1 MIDPSCPDGGREA
14 GADRG
19 EATMAKIALGVTS
32 SVSIYKACEVLRG
45 FQKAGY
51 EVQVLMTRNA
61 ARLISPLLFSSLS
74 GRKVIVELFADD
86 HPWSVAHVALARE
99 TGLLAVVPAT
109 ANIIAKFAR
118 GIADDFLSTF
128 YLAVES
134 PVLIAPAMNAA
145 MFLHPR
151 TQANVRE
158 LRARGVEFA
167 EPGRGYLACGDEGV
181 GRLAEPEEIVA
192 RGLDLL
198 RRSGSLRGRTVLVT
212 AGPTRESLD
221 PVRFLSNRSSGKM
234 GYEMAREAL
243 ARGARVVLVTG
254 PVALFPPA
262 KAEVVRVESAAEMEA
277 AVLREF
283 PRADIVVMAAAVADF
298 AFAAPSGRKIKKPG
312 LPESLAVV
320 PTPDIL
326 KMLGAR
332 KAGQV
337 LVGFAAETE
346 DLREN
351 ALAKVRAKNLD
362 LIVANDVSRGDIGFE
377 ADDNQALLI
386 DAAGRVTPTA
396 KMSKRELSR
405 EIWNVLEEILVRRS

>member
-1 MIDPSCPDGGREA
+1 
-14 GADRG
+14 
-19 EATMAKIALGVTS
+19 MAKIALGVTS

-45 FQKAGY
+45 FQKAGH

-61 ARLISPLLFSSLS
+61 ARLVSPLLFSSLS
-74 GRKVIVELFADD
+74 GRKAIVELFADD
-86 HPWSVAHVALARE
+86 HPWSVAHIALARE
-99 TGLLAVVPAT
+99 IGLLAVAPAT

-134 PVLIAPAMNAA
+134 PVLIAPAMNAV

-158 LRARGVEFA
+158 LRSRGVEFV
-167 EPGRGYLACGDEGV
+167 EPGFGALACGEEGV

-198 RRSGSLRGRTVLVT
+198 RRSGTLRGRTVLIT
-212 AGPTRESLD
+212 AGPTREFLD

-243 ARGARVVLVTG
+243 ARGARVILVTG
-254 PVALFPPA
+254 PVGIFPPA
-262 KAEVVRVESAAEMEA
+262 KAEVVRVESAAEMEE
-277 AVLREF
+277 AVLKEF
-283 PRADIVVMAAAVADF
+283 PRVDIAVCAAAVSDF
-298 AFAAPSGRKIKKPG
+298 AFAAPSGRKIKKSG
-312 LPESLAVV
+312 LPESAALV

-326 KMLGAR
+326 KTLGAR
-332 KAGQV
+332 KSAQV

-346 DLREN
+346 NLREN

-362 LIVANDVSRGDIGFE
+362 LIVANDVSRADIGFD
-377 ADDNQALLI
+377 ADDNEALLV
-386 DAAGRVTPTA
+386 DAAGRATPTG

-405 EIWNVLEEILVRRS
+405 EIWNVIEGTLGRRI

>member
-1 MIDPSCPDGGREA
+1 
-14 GADRG
+14 
-19 EATMAKIALGVTS
+19 
-32 SVSIYKACEVLRG
+32 
-45 FQKAGY
+45 
-51 EVQVLMTRNA
+51 
-61 ARLISPLLFSSLS
+61 
-74 GRKVIVELFADD
+74 
-86 HPWSVAHVALARE
+86 
-99 TGLLAVVPAT
+99 
-109 ANIIAKFAR
+109 
-118 GIADDFLSTF
+118 
-128 YLAVES
+128 
-134 PVLIAPAMNAA
+134 
-145 MFLHPR
+145 
-151 TQANVRE
+151 
-158 LRARGVEFA
+158 
-167 EPGRGYLACGDEGV
+167 
-181 GRLAEPEEIVA
+181 
-192 RGLDLL
+192 
-198 RRSGSLRGRTVLVT
+198 
-212 AGPTRESLD
+212 
-221 PVRFLSNRSSGKM
+221 M

-332 KAGQV
+332 KAAQV

>member
-1 MIDPSCPDGGREA
+1 
-14 GADRG
+14 
-19 EATMAKIALGVTS
+19 MAKIGLGVAS
-32 SVSIYKACEVLRG
+32 SISIYKACEVLRG
-45 FQKAGY
+45 FQKAGH

-61 ARLISPLLFSSLS
+61 ARLVSPLLFSSLS
-74 GRKVIVELFADD
+74 GRKAIVELFADD
-86 HPWSVAHVALARE
+86 HPWSVAHIGLAKE
-99 TGLLAVVPAT
+99 IGLLVVAPAT

-158 LRARGVEFA
+158 LRSRGVEFV
-167 EPGRGYLACGDEGV
+167 EPGRGYLACGEDGV
-181 GRLAEPEEIVA
+181 GRLAGPEEIVS

-198 RRSGSLRGRTVLVT
+198 RRSDSLRGRNVLVT
-212 AGPTRESLD
+212 AGPTREFLD

-254 PVALFPPA
+254 PVGIFPPA
-262 KAEVVRVESAAEMEA
+262 KVEVVRVESAAEMEE
-277 AVLREF
+277 AVLREY
-283 PRADIVVMAAAVADF
+283 PKADVVIMAAAVADF
-298 AFAAPSGRKIKKPG
+298 AFAAPSRRKIKKSG
-312 LPESLAVV
+312 LPGSAALV

-326 KMLGAR
+326 KTLGAR
-332 KAGQV
+332 KSKQV

-346 DLREN
+346 DLKEN

-362 LIVANDVSRGDIGFE
+362 LIVANDVSRGDIGFD
-377 ADDNQALLI
+377 ADDNEALLI

-405 EIWNVLEEILVRRS
+405 EIWNVLEETLGRRS